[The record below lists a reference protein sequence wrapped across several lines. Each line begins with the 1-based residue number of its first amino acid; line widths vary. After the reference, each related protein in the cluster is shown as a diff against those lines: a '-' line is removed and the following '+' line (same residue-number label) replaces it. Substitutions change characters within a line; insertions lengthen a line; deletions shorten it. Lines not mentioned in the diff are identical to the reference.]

1 MFSVWRPEVFQG
13 SLRKTGYFEG
23 WYFKHVSRDE
33 TAACAVIPG
42 VSLPRDRRK
51 AHAFVQFYDARG
63 GTSSYVRYP
72 LSDFRADRNTFGL
85 EIGRNRFSMNRVQL
99 DIDQDGESIR
109 AELDYRTIHPW
120 PVTWLSPG
128 AMGWYAF
135 VPGMEC
141 YHGVLSFNHTI
152 EGYCEK
158 DGVHTDFTGG
168 KGYIEKDWGTSMP
181 SSWIWMQSNHF
192 DEPEASFFGSIAKI
206 PWFGRYFTGYLF
218 GFYFRGEV
226 HRFTTY
232 TGAGIRHLKVDED
245 LITLEVEDR
254 KLRMEISGKR
264 EEGACLK
271 TPRAGGMTGRINET
285 LNSSI
290 SLRLSGKRGGE
301 TLYSGVGRRA
311 GLEYAG
317 DVRELISGLAQ
328 P

>member
-1 MFSVWRPEVFQG
+1 
-13 SLRKTGYFEG
+13 
-23 WYFKHVSRDE
+23 
-33 TAACAVIPG
+33 
-42 VSLPRDRRK
+42 
-51 AHAFVQFYDARG
+51 
-63 GTSSYVRYP
+63 
-72 LSDFRADRNTFGL
+72 
-85 EIGRNRFSMNRVQL
+85 
-99 DIDQDGESIR
+99 
-109 AELDYRTIHPW
+109 
-120 PVTWLSPG
+120 
-128 AMGWYAF
+128 
-135 VPGMEC
+135 
-141 YHGVLSFNHTI
+141 
-152 EGYCEK
+152 
-158 DGVHTDFTGG
+158 
-168 KGYIEKDWGTSMP
+168 
-181 SSWIWMQSNHF
+181 
-192 DEPEASFFGSIAKI
+192 
-206 PWFGRYFTGYLF
+206 YFTGYLF

-317 DVRELISGLAQ
+317 DVRELISELA
-328 P
+328 PP